1 MSRSNSFRASHP
13 STPKPS
19 GKSAHKPS
27 GPRKT
32 PDLNDPI
39 IKRISLLEDVVSN
52 LQLQHDTF
60 LPLLQIVD
68 RVGDV
73 LNLEEQ
79 ATYFINSASEL
90 EVLISKQSL
99 NARDAIENTDNIIMP
114 SSVSEGSGLSC
125 RSLPEMQTSLADI
138 EASIHSMLAKRK
150 VNLKKQEV
158 QCKEELLKIMQ
169 EIDVELQEVKK
180 EVIDL
185 QSALVSSG
193 FKEFDVLDAK
203 DQDLRGRV
211 RTGMKFIE
219 VALEEHALYG
229 GKGGDNWLL
238 EELSH
243 RVDEAVKELNDYL
256 DYKYR
261 QLEINFKQQ
270 FQSLKS
276 SFDKMK
282 EETCQ
287 IEALKNTVLRPS
299 KEIAQ
304 LSEKCKKNLEILE
317 NILAHEFIA
326 IQDICINLN
335 ENLIELNEKARNLV
349 KDLKHVEGEERI
361 KVFANGKVEFE
372 MMLKGSSA
380 EIKTLLELVESCNVS
395 CRAELLRL
403 DETIGR
409 IEKCKAVIESGGNK
423 VKIEDFRSKQVGVKA
438 KIEENQ
444 MKMDKEMNDL
454 QLRLEG
460 LWKGLNHE
468 TALGIEMGKES
479 SGKEIEAKGG
489 IEEEGKGHEGL
500 EGDEG
505 SKEGNEKMG
514 DKEDQ

>member
-1 MSRSNSFRASHP
+1 MSRSNSFRASNP

-19 GKSAHKPS
+19 GKSALKPS
-27 GPRKT
+27 GPRQT
-32 PDLNDPI
+32 PDPNDPI

-90 EVLISKQSL
+90 EVFISKQSI
-99 NARDAIENTDNIIMP
+99 NSRDAIENTDNIIMP

-243 RVDEAVKELNDYL
+243 RVDEAVKELNDHL

-270 FQSLKS
+270 FQSLKN

-282 EETCQ
+282 QETSH
-287 IEALKNTVLRPS
+287 IEALKNMVLRPS
-299 KEIAQ
+299 KEIVQ
-304 LSEKCKKNLEILE
+304 LTDKCKKNFEILE
-317 NILAHEFIA
+317 SILAHEFTA
-326 IQDICINLN
+326 IQDISINLN
-335 ENLIELNEKARNLV
+335 ENLVELNEKARNLV
-349 KDLKHVEGEERI
+349 KELKSAEDEDKI
-361 KVFANGKVEFE
+361 KVFASGKVEFE

-380 EIKTLLELVESCNVS
+380 EIRTLMELVESCKVS
-395 CRAELLRL
+395 SRAELLRL
-403 DETIGR
+403 DETIAR
-409 IEKCKAVIESGGNK
+409 IEKLKAVIEGSGNK
-423 VKIEDFRSKQVGVKA
+423 VKVEDFRPKQKDVRA
-438 KIEENQ
+438 KVEAGQVE
-444 MKMDKEMNDL
+444 MEKEMNEL

-468 TALGIEMGKES
+468 AALGIEMQG
-479 SGKEIEAKGG
+479 SGKGSG
-489 IEEEGKGHEGL
+489 EGSEGL
-500 EGDEG
+500 KEGQEGEEKKDEG
-505 SKEGNEKMG
+505 GNADEQ
-514 DKEDQ
+514 DQ